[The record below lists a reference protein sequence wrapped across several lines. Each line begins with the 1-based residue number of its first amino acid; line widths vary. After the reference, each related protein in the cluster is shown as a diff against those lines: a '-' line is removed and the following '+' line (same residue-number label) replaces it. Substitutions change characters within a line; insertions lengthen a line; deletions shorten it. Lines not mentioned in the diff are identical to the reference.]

1 VSTPRARTG
10 AVILAA
16 GSASRYGALK
26 QLIAIDGQPM
36 VRHMARNALAAGLHP
51 VVVVVGAEG
60 ERVKDCL
67 TNLDVHSVT
76 NVEWATGMGGSL
88 STGVKALMSLHA
100 PLQALMLLLA
110 DQVAVSIDEL
120 ESMLA
125 AHATRPERILTCQHA
140 GNMGPPCIFPL
151 SYVDDLTAM
160 NGPTGARA
168 LLERHASFV
177 DGIDLPSA
185 FRDIDTPDDYAAW
198 QATRNERGAGDLG

>member
-1 VSTPRARTG
+1 MNTPRTTTG

-60 ERVKDCL
+60 DRVIDCL
-67 TNLDVHSVT
+67 TNLDVHAVT

-88 STGVKALMSLHA
+88 STGVRALMDMGA
-100 PLQALMLLLA
+100 PLRALMLLLA
-110 DQVAVSIDEL
+110 DQVAIRIDEL
-120 ESMLA
+120 EGMLS
-125 AHATRPERILTCQHA
+125 AHATRPDRILACQHA

-151 SYVDDLTAM
+151 SYAGDLMDM
-160 NGPTGARA
+160 NGAAGARV
-168 LLERHASFV
+168 LLEKHAAHV
-177 DGIDLPSA
+177 DGIDLASA
-185 FRDIDTPDDYAAW
+185 FRDIDTPEDYVAW
-198 QATRNERGAGDLG
+198 QATRNERGAGELG

>member
-1 VSTPRARTG
+1 MNTPRAKTG

-60 ERVKDCL
+60 DRVIDCL
-67 TNLDVHSVT
+67 TNLDVHAVT
-76 NVEWATGMGGSL
+76 NAEWASGMGGSL
-88 STGVKALMSLHA
+88 STGVKTLVGMDA

-110 DQVAVSIDEL
+110 DQVAISIDEL
-120 ESMLA
+120 EGMLT
-125 AHATRPERILTCQHA
+125 AHAVRPDRILACQHA

-151 SYVDDLTAM
+151 SYAGDLMDM
-160 NGPTGARA
+160 NGPIGARA
-168 LLERHASFV
+168 LLEKHASFV
-177 DGIDLPSA
+177 DGIDLASA
-185 FRDIDTPDDYAAW
+185 FRDIDTPEDYAAW
-198 QATRNERGAGDLG
+198 QATRGAGDLG